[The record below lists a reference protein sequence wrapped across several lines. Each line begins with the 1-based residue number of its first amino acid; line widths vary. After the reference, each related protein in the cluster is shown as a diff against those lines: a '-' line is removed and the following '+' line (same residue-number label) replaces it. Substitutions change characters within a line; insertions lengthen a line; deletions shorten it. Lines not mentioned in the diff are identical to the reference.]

1 MDERSGIIMR
11 MIWDYISEK
20 SENQDIPSKQKKF
33 LLYNTIIRTLI
44 PLCVCIVIGLFT
56 GFNINWYKTTFM
68 ITGYSA
74 IVIGYIGG
82 FLFLCRKI

>member
-33 LLYNTIIRTLI
+33 LLYNTIIWTLI
-44 PLCVCIVIGLFT
+44 PLSVCIVIGLFT
-56 GFNINWYKTTFM
+56 GFNINWYKTTSM